1 MQYTV
6 NTPEGTRDRLFG
18 ECRERRRVQSALTR
32 LFKHRGY
39 SEVITP
45 EVEYYELFIRSGNPL
60 PQESCLKMIDRSGK
74 ILVMRPDCTAPIARV
89 AATTL
94 KSEPLPQRLY
104 YNQTIFRS
112 GKAHSGSSSE
122 IAQCGV
128 ELIGASGQKADAE
141 VLALAVDGL
150 SGCGLSGFHIEIGHA
165 GLFRALTGA
174 LGAGEETV
182 EQMRGYME
190 EKNFAALGDLL
201 EPYGDRPGCAALRRL
216 AYLFG
221 GPEVLEEARSLA
233 GEAGAAP
240 LNYLESVYTELEQ
253 AGLGSRVR
261 FDLGLAHELEYYTGV
276 VFRGYTEGAGSAVL
290 SGGRYD
296 TLLSAFGRGAPATG
310 FAIDVDAVAET
321 LPPVELPRRS
331 LLIHYEA
338 GQLRRA
344 LEALEQLEPG
354 TCELS
359 SCNTLEETVKL
370 AREKGI
376 ERVLILEDGEE
387 RVMTL

>member
-6 NTPEGTRDRLFG
+6 NTPEGTKDRLFG

-32 LFKHRGY
+32 LFQSRGY

-60 PQESCLKMIDRSGK
+60 PQESCLKMIDRNGK

-94 KSEPLPQRLY
+94 QNEPLPQRFY

-122 IAQCGV
+122 IVQCGV
-128 ELIGASGQKADAE
+128 ELIGAPGQKADAE
-141 VLALAVDGL
+141 ILALAVDGL
-150 SGCGLSGFHIEIGHA
+150 SSCGLSGFHIELGHV
-165 GLFRALTGA
+165 GLFRALTSA
-174 LGAGEETV
+174 LGASEETV
-182 EQMRGYME
+182 ERMRVFLE
-190 EKNFAALGDLL
+190 EKNFAALDDLL
-201 EPYGDRPGCAALRRL
+201 EPYGNRAGCAALRRL

-221 GPEVLEEARSLA
+221 GTEVLDEARALA
-233 GEAGAAP
+233 GEVGAAP
-240 LNYLESVYTELEQ
+240 LRYLESVYRHLEQ
-253 AGLGSRVR
+253 AGLGNRVR
-261 FDLGLAHELEYYTGV
+261 FDLGLAHELEYYTGL
-276 VFRGYTEGAGSAVL
+276 VFRGYTEGAGGAVL

-296 TLLSAFGRGAPATG
+296 SLLSAFGRGAPAIG
-310 FAIDVDAVAET
+310 FAVNVDAVVET
-321 LPPVELPRRS
+321 LPPVELPRRKT
-331 LLIHYEA
+331 LIHYEA
-338 GQLRRA
+338 GQIRRA
-344 LEALEQLEPG
+344 WDTMEKMEPG

-359 SCNTLEETVKL
+359 SCGTLEETVRL
-370 AREKGI
+370 AREKGAS
-376 ERVLILEDGEE
+376 RVLILEDEKE